1 MGVLHRHRG
10 PRRGRSVPEASVGD
24 LAASTKKILHS
35 DSHKAITLMCIGPEG
50 NQAHDIRSLGPRSH
64 KVLRKCKSAPHK
76 VDSRHFV
83 EVTHCNHRLE
93 VFSTED
99 FVHPCNVIHNETRIG
114 FQCAA
119 GLIAFL
125 EEDDKFVIVD
135 AVTGTVVL
143 SQPVPSDFEVIEESF
158 TLFSVG
164 VTDRHRTDL

>member
-1 MGVLHRHRG
+1 
-10 PRRGRSVPEASVGD
+10 
-24 LAASTKKILHS
+24 
-35 DSHKAITLMCIGPEG
+35 MCIGPEG

-76 VDSRHFV
+76 VTRG
-83 EVTHCNHRLE
+83 TLL
-93 VFSTED
+93 
-99 FVHPCNVIHNETRIG
+99 RIG

-143 SQPVPSDFEVIEESF
+143 SQLVPSDFELRNWLANPTPSAELESSAN
-158 TLFSVG
+158 TDNKGHGYPKDALVLSIPLF
-164 VTDRHRTDL
+164 